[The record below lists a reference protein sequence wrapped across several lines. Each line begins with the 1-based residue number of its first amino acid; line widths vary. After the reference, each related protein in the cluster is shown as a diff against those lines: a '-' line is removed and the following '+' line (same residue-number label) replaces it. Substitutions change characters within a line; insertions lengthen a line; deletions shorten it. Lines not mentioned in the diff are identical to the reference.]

1 MPFESSQVIGVVE
14 IDGSPTHKELFLG
27 PNRWPSRINRPAPE
41 GATEL
46 VHANLVQINNDLRV
60 ELARI
65 VARLAMKRSR

>member
-14 IDGSPTHKELFLG
+14 IDGSPTHEELSLG
-27 PNRWPSRINRPAPE
+27 PNRRPSRINPPAPE
-41 GATEL
+41 AATEL
-46 VHANLVQINNDLRV
+46 VHADLAQINNDLRA